1 MRRAAAD
8 GSRLP
13 LGRWNVPHLG
23 AKGDDVGL
31 GVFEMHAL
39 GRGRLSGA
47 RDARPPLAL
56 RPDRPLLETA
66 PAIRADVVQMHFDAS
81 GTEGALIG
89 ADTGIGRV
97 GWQILIAPFAI
108 GSEFEHLLQEPK
120 AS

>member
-1 MRRAAAD
+1 MSPETPPRS

-23 AKGDDVGL
+23 AKGNDVGL
-31 GVFEMHAL
+31 GVFEMHAF

-81 GTEGALIG
+81 GTERALIG

-108 GSEFEHLLQEPK
+108 GSEFEHLLQET
-120 AS
+120 